1 VLDPLVVTTV
11 SVAFGLLFLLGAVHK
26 LTSLTEFR
34 AILADYRL
42 LPTAVVAPVAA
53 GVGVLE
59 AGLGAAWL
67 FAADKSLPAIV
78 TVALLSVYAAG
89 IAINLF
95 RGRTHIS
102 CGCSFGRSAGGDDL
116 LSWGLV
122 GRNLVLVAGAGTA
135 MLPATGRGFGG
146 LDYFTLVAGLLAA
159 VLLFAASN
167 QLIRNRAA
175 IQAWRRTV
183 QRHD

>member
-1 VLDPLVVTTV
+1 VLDPLVVTAV
-11 SVAFGLLFLLGAVHK
+11 SVGFGLLLLLGAVHK
-26 LTSLTEFR
+26 LTGIAAFR
-34 AILADYRL
+34 AILADYRIMPAGL
-42 LPTAVVAPVAA
+42 VAPVAI
-53 GVGVLE
+53 GVGVME

-67 FAADKSLPAIV
+67 IAADKSVPAIA
-78 TVALLSVYAAG
+78 TVALLLVYATG
-89 IAINLF
+89 IGVNLL

-102 CGCSFGRSAGGDDL
+102 CGCSFGRAAGGDDL

-122 GRNLVLVAGAGTA
+122 GRNLVLAACAATA
-135 MLPATGRGFGG
+135 MLPATARAFGG
-146 LDYFTLVAGLLAA
+146 LDYFTLVTALAAA

-183 QRHD
+183 TRDD